1 GWPRMATSRERNV
14 RSRLSRVMNVARI
27 TPLGSGLANNA
38 APIYANRASVS
49 HLNMRAIRRYEQRI
63 WSARMIAAVGTI
75 IQEMGIGT
83 ITLTPAAM
91 APMSAPTL
99 IVLAAK
105 RPTTAAYSSGRG

>member
-1 GWPRMATSRERNV
+1 
-14 RSRLSRVMNVARI
+14 
-27 TPLGSGLANNA
+27 
-38 APIYANRASVS
+38 
-49 HLNMRAIRRYEQRI
+49 
-63 WSARMIAAVGTI
+63 MIAAVGTI